1 MDRITEAF
9 LKEFVG
15 LNELQTETQSLQFEY
30 FVNHCIVTKEYG
42 NTSFDLD
49 DISTGEATQGI
60 DGVAVIVNNK
70 MVESVEEIR
79 DLIELNK
86 ILNVKFVLIQ
96 SKTGNKFNNAD
107 ILNFFH
113 WTNTFFNGDDSLFST
128 EEMKKFVEL
137 KEYIYGVD
145 NCKYMSK
152 SNPVLAMYYVT
163 TGNWTDDTNLINVI
177 NANTT
182 QLDDTNLF
190 SKVEFTPVGANQI
203 QQLYR
208 ATKEKSHATFTL
220 SKNVPLPSIPD
231 IDSGYYGIISFSEFK
246 KIIIDDNGN
255 IKNVFDDNIRDF
267 LGSDNDVNESMTK
280 TLNNKESIL
289 NFGLLNNGVTIVT
302 EELGQTGELFAITN
316 YQIVNGCQTSH
327 ILYQNRD
334 VEGIDNVCIPIKIV
348 ATKKDEIKNQIT
360 TATNNQTAVKR
371 EQLEALSDF
380 QRKLEIYYDT
390 YSDETF
396 KLYYERR
403 TNQYSQLPI
412 PKNRIVSIPI
422 QIKAFS
428 SMFMNN
434 PHGVS
439 GFYGTVVKRSEGKM
453 FKSDDKLVMYYVSA
467 LAYFKI
473 ETMFKN
479 GTLDKKY
486 RRYKNHMLMLLR
498 IRIAGEKLPQFNS
511 SDMDKYCD
519 KIIDT
524 LTDNEKL
531 ILVIND
537 LIQLL
542 NANATKLDLGDRK
555 LFERKETTD
564 YLLSII

>member
-1 MDRITEAF
+1 
-9 LKEFVG
+9 
-15 LNELQTETQSLQFEY
+15 
-30 FVNHCIVTKEYG
+30 
-42 NTSFDLD
+42 
-49 DISTGEATQGI
+49 
-60 DGVAVIVNNK
+60 
-70 MVESVEEIR
+70 
-79 DLIELNK
+79 
-86 ILNVKFVLIQ
+86 
-96 SKTGNKFNNAD
+96 
-107 ILNFFH
+107 
-113 WTNTFFNGDDSLFST
+113 
-128 EEMKKFVEL
+128 MKKFVEL
-137 KEYIYGVD
+137 KEYIYSVD

-152 SNPVLAMYYVT
+152 SNPVLTMYYVT
-163 TGNWTDDTNLINVI
+163 TGNWTDDTNLLNVI

-190 SKVEFTPVGANQI
+190 SKVEFIPVGANQI

-220 SKNVPLPSIPD
+220 SKNVPLPLIPD
-231 IDSGYYGIISFSEFK
+231 IDSGYYGIISFLEFK

-255 IKNVFDDNIRDF
+255 IKNVFEDNIRDF

-280 TLNNKESIL
+280 TLNNQESIL

-302 EELGQTGELFAITN
+302 EELGQTGEMFTITN

-334 VEGIDNVCIPIKIV
+334 VEGVDNVCIPIKIV

-371 EQLEALSDF
+371 EQLEALSEF
-380 QRKLEIYYDT
+380 QRKLELYYDT
-390 YSDETF
+390 YTDETF

-412 PKNRIVSIPI
+412 SKNRIVSIPI

-453 FKSDDKLVMYYVSA
+453 FKSDDKLIMYYVSA

-498 IRIAGEKLPQFNS
+498 ISISGEKLPQFNS
-511 SDMDKYCD
+511 SEMDKYCA
-519 KIIDT
+519 KIINI

-531 ILVIND
+531 LIVINN

-542 NANATKLDLGDRK
+542 DENSAKLDLGDRK

-564 YLLSII
+564 YLISIIN

>member
-9 LKEFVG
+9 LKEFVA
-15 LNELQTETQSLQFEY
+15 LNDLQSKENSLQFEY

-42 NTSFDLD
+42 NASFDLD
-49 DISTGEATQGI
+49 DINTGKATQGI
-60 DGVAVIVNNK
+60 DGVSIIVNNK
-70 MVESVEEIR
+70 LVQSVEEIS
-79 DLIELNK
+79 DLIELNNV
-86 ILNVKFVLIQ
+86 LNVKFVLIQ
-96 SKTGNKFNNAD
+96 TKTGNKFDNGD

-113 WTNTFFNGDDSLFST
+113 WTNTFFNGITDVFVT

-137 KEYIYGVD
+137 KEYIYSVD
-145 NCKYMSK
+145 NCRYMSK
-152 SNPVLAMYYVT
+152 CNPVLVMYYVT
-163 TGNWTDDTNLINVI
+163 TGNWTGDNNLINVI
-177 NANTT
+177 NANKV
-182 QLDDTNLF
+182 QLEETNLF
-190 SKVEFTPVGANQI
+190 SKIEFTPVGANQI

-208 ATKEKSHATFTL
+208 ATKEKSHATFML
-220 SKNVPLPSIPD
+220 AKNVPLPAIPD
-231 IDSGYYGIISFSEFK
+231 IDSGYYGVIPFSEFK

-267 LGSDNDVNESMTK
+267 LGSDNDVNDSMTK
-280 TLNNKESIL
+280 TLSDKESIL
-289 NFGLLNNGVTIVT
+289 NFGLLNNGVTIVS
-302 EELGQTGELFAITN
+302 EELGQTGELFTMTN

-327 ILYQNRD
+327 ILYQNREI
-334 VEGIDNVCIPIKIV
+334 EGIDNVCIPIKIIG
-348 ATKKDEIKNQIT
+348 TKKDDIKNQIT

-380 QRKLEIYYDT
+380 QRKLELYYGT
-390 YSDETF
+390 YPDDGF

-403 TNQYSQLPI
+403 TNQYSQLSI

-453 FKSDDKLVMYYVSA
+453 FKSDDKLIMYYVSA
-467 LAYFKI
+467 LAYYKI
-473 ETMFKN
+473 EALLKN

-486 RRYKNHMLMLLR
+486 RRYKNHMLMLFR
-498 IRIAGEKLPQFNS
+498 IKIAGAKMPQFNS
-511 SDMDKYCD
+511 ADMEKYCNKLLD
-519 KIIDT
+519 ILNDAEKF
-524 LTDNEKL
+524 LQNVNEL
-531 ILVIND
+531 IV
-537 LIQLL
+537 LL
-542 NANATKLDLGDRK
+542 DANASKLDLADRK